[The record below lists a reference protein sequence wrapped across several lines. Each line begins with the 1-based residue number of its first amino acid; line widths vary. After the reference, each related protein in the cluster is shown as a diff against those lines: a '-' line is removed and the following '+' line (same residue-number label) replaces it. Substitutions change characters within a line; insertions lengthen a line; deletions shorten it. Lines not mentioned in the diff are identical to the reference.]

1 MGHLSTTTSPRTS
14 AKSIT
19 PGRYAVY
26 GVLLLLALFS
36 IGPLLLF
43 ALNALK
49 TRSGLA
55 ASPLGLPTHPQ
66 WHNFIDAWQQA
77 NMGIGLRNSAIVV
90 IATALGV
97 CVIASCAAYA
107 LSRLRIPGSNAF
119 IYYLLLTTALPLQL
133 FLVPLF
139 YLWTNLGLYDSL
151 FGLIIIYWAVFS
163 PFATLLIRSF
173 MVGLPKEY
181 EEAARLDGAGEWR
194 VFARVVLPMAWPG
207 LLTAAL
213 VAGLQAYNEFL
224 LAVTFIQS
232 SDKMPV
238 STSFYNFK
246 SGYTQ
251 DYTLVSAGG
260 LIMVVPVLI
269 AFLLLQRR
277 FIDGYTSSG
286 MTG

>member
-1 MGHLSTTTSPRTS
+1 MYDSTAQHEPARRLSL
-14 AKSIT
+14 
-19 PGRYAVY
+19 GRYATY
-26 GVLLLLALFS
+26 AVLLLLVLFA
-36 IGPLLLF
+36 IGPMLLF
-43 ALNALK
+43 AFNAFK
-49 TRSGLA
+49 TRSGMA
-55 ASPLGLPTHPQ
+55 DSPLGLPTDPQ
-66 WHNFIDAWQQA
+66 WHNLLDAWQQA
-77 NMGIGLRNSAIVV
+77 NMGVGLRNSAIIVT
-90 IATALGV
+90 ATALGV
-97 CVIASCAAYA
+97 CVISSCAAYA
-107 LSRLRIPGSNAF
+107 LSRLNVPGSSAF
-119 IYYLLLTTALPLQL
+119 IYYLLVTTALPLQL

-139 YLWTNLGLYDSL
+139 YLWSNLRLYDSL
-151 FGLIIIYWAVFS
+151 FGLIVIYWAVFS

-207 LLTAAL
+207 VLTAAL

-238 STSFYNFK
+238 STSFFSFK

-260 LIMVVPVLI
+260 LIMVIPVLI

-277 FIDGYTSSG
+277 FIEGYTSSG